1 MLLESLESNRY
12 RRLFFVFLFRDLAK
26 SRIRT
31 FYYLPSFFCLWTEI
45 FGEFGIIWKILFS
58 ENRTFLNTN
67 TSLVS
72 RFSSIFF
79 TIFGSSRPLRYTVNQ
94 LLCNLLCND
103 FALRH
108 LLSDAIEEP
117 GACLS
122 FTLIHE
128 RDPVICYSSRDV
140 KRSIQ
145 SERFIPKTIIYF
157 TKLVFLVS
165 ICEAHCKRCE
175 ISWRIIS
182 VCPCKWGEPGRDGEI
197 RGEPRE
203 IQRSFLVKKLVSEA
217 CHVVARCSQHP
228 LPMMVACSTHDE
240 AFIKNYSRV
249 FAGKTR
255 RSVESNRLILSRTR
269 YRCDSIGRMELFR
282 YDWTRNGVRRV
293 PWKLSAVHEQR
304 RRHGRTP

>member
-1 MLLESLESNRY
+1 MRSRSPEPVCRLHWSTSATLSSVTHLATSSGRFNRRDSSPKQSSTSPNLYFLLVYARHTVKDAKSLEE
-12 RRLFFVFLFRDLAK
+12 
-26 SRIRT
+26 
-31 FYYLPSFFCLWTEI
+31 SFPYV
-45 FGEFGIIWKILFS
+45 
-58 ENRTFLNTN
+58 RA
-67 TSLVS
+67 
-72 RFSSIFF
+72 R
-79 TIFGSSRPLRYTVNQ
+79 
-94 LLCNLLCND
+94 
-103 FALRH
+103 
-108 LLSDAIEEP
+108 
-117 GACLS
+117 
-122 FTLIHE
+122 
-128 RDPVICYSSRDV
+128 
-140 KRSIQ
+140 
-145 SERFIPKTIIYF
+145 
-157 TKLVFLVS
+157 
-165 ICEAHCKRCE
+165 
-175 ISWRIIS
+175 
-182 VCPCKWGEPGRDGEI
+182 GEPGRDGEI